1 MNFHPFCLNLISV
14 LLINQPT
21 SLMKKIFFALTFIL
35 YGLTLHPQGIVIESQ
50 SMTSELLKTD
60 VKYSVYL
67 PPNFEDSNDS
77 YPVVYLL
84 NGFTG
89 DETVWSRKGL
99 VADIANELIRG
110 NKIVPMVI
118 IMPDGDDRLYMNIA
132 DGSYPYEDMFIKG
145 LMPYVEKKY
154 RIKSEKKYRST
165 SGLSMGGAG
174 SLRLAL
180 KHHELFNS
188 CAAFSSAV
196 VTDFELTL
204 TPQQNFENYFARI
217 DPELIGKEGKDRL
230 TDSYNDYS
238 VLNLVNTKD
247 PELLRSVNIYFDC
260 GDDDFL
266 AIGNSQLHID
276 LLKKRIPHEY
286 RVRDGAHTWNFWVDS
301 LPDGL
306 MFISNSMRD

>member
-1 MNFHPFCLNLISV
+1 
-14 LLINQPT
+14 
-21 SLMKKIFFALTFIL
+21 MKKIFIPFALIL
-35 YGLTLHPQGIVIESQ
+35 FVLNGHSQGTILESQ
-50 SMTSELLKTD
+50 SMTSELLNTD

-67 PPNFEDSNDS
+67 PPNFEDSEDT

-89 DETVWSRKGL
+89 DETGWSRVGL
-99 VADIANELIRG
+99 VSDTANELIRG
-110 NKIVPMVI
+110 KKIVPMVI

-132 DGSYPYEDMFIKG
+132 DGSYPYEDMFIKE

-188 CAAFSSAV
+188 CAAYSSAI
-196 VTDFELTL
+196 VTDFELKL
-204 TPQQNFENYFARI
+204 TPQENFENYFARI
-217 DPELIGKEGKDRL
+217 DPDLIGKKGDNRL
-230 TDSYNDYS
+230 TNSYNDYS

-247 PELLRSVNIYFDC
+247 PELLKSVNIYFDC

-276 LLKKRIPHEY
+276 LIKKRIPHEY
-286 RVRDGAHTWNFWVDS
+286 RVRDGGHTWNFWVDS
-301 LPDGL
+301 LPVGL
-306 MFISNSMRD
+306 VFISNNMRE

>member
-1 MNFHPFCLNLISV
+1 
-14 LLINQPT
+14 
-21 SLMKKIFFALTFIL
+21 MKKIFCALAFIL
-35 YGLTLHPQGIVIESQ
+35 IVLNGHSQSKILESQ
-50 SMTSELLKTD
+50 SMPSELLNTD

-67 PPNFEDSNDS
+67 PPNFDDSDQT

-89 DETVWSRKGL
+89 DETDWIKVGL
-99 VADIANELIRG
+99 VRSITDELIRG
-110 NKIVPMVI
+110 NKIVPLVI
-118 IMPDGDDRLYMNIA
+118 IMPDGDDRLYVNKA
-132 DGSYPYEDMFIKG
+132 DDSYPYEDMFITE
-145 LMPYVEKKY
+145 LMPFIEKKY

-180 KHHELFNS
+180 KHHNLFGA

-196 VTDFELTL
+196 VTDFEVKLM
-204 TPQQNFENYFARI
+204 PQQNFDNYFARI
-217 DPELIGKEGKDRL
+217 DPELIGKEGENRL
-230 TDSYNDYS
+230 TNSYKNLS

-266 AIGNSQLHID
+266 AIGNSQLHIN
-276 LLKKRIPHEY
+276 LLKQRIPHEY

-306 MFISNSMRD
+306 VFISNSMRN

>member
-1 MNFHPFCLNLISV
+1 
-14 LLINQPT
+14 
-21 SLMKKIFFALTFIL
+21 MKKIICSLIL
-35 YGLTLHPQGIVIESQ
+35 ILVVFNVQSQSKILESQ
-50 SMTSELLKTD
+50 SMTSKLLKTD

-67 PPNFEDSNDS
+67 PPNFDNSDQT

-89 DETVWSRKGL
+89 DETNWSRKGL
-99 VADIANELIRG
+99 VRNIVDELIRG
-110 NKIVPMVI
+110 KKIIPMVI
-118 IMPDGDDRLYMNIA
+118 IMPDGDDRLYVNKA
-132 DGSYPYEDMFIKG
+132 DGSYPYEDMFIKE
-145 LMPYVEKKY
+145 LIPFVEKKY

-180 KHHELFNS
+180 KHHELFGA
-188 CAAFSSAV
+188 CAAFSSAL
-196 VTDFELTL
+196 VTDFEIKMM
-204 TPQQNFENYFARI
+204 PQQNFDNYFALI
-217 DPELIGKEGKDRL
+217 DPKMKGKEGEDRL
-230 TDSYNDYS
+230 TDSYQDFS

-247 PELLRSVNIYFDC
+247 PDLLRSVNIYFDC

-276 LLKKRIPHEY
+276 LKKQRIPHEY
-286 RVRDGAHTWNFWVDS
+286 RVRDGGHTWNFWVDS

-306 MFISNSMRD
+306 VFISNSMRN